1 MSNDLPNGISQIL
14 QYLAQMARGYDNRL
28 KWNEVAKLKADLMNV
43 RARWLGVPVS
53 EIADY
58 CRALG
63 MRAEDVT
70 EIAALVK
77 KTQDGHRL
85 VPQKTYRGFRFNQP
99 LDEPATVTSRQ
110 W

>member
-1 MSNDLPNGISQIL
+1 
-14 QYLAQMARGYDNRL
+14 
-28 KWNEVAKLKADLMNV
+28 
-43 RARWLGVPVS
+43 
-53 EIADY
+53 
-58 CRALG
+58 LG